1 MTKNELLEIENF
13 IGKVVMYA
21 NSQPDFNAA
30 IDEITNELK
39 TSIITKLKK
48 ELEHKF
54 ELMYEDGMKLSFIES
69 EINDDIC
76 IALDEHKISDDDA
89 FELRKYLIELLYTM

>member
-1 MTKNELLEIENF
+1 MNIE
-13 IGKVVMYA
+13 
-21 NSQPDFNAA
+21 
-30 IDEITNELK
+30 
-39 TSIITKLKK
+39 KLKK

-76 IALDEHKISDDDA
+76 IALYEHKISGDDA
-89 FELRKYLIELLYTM
+89 YELSKYLNYLINQ

>member
-1 MTKNELLEIENF
+1 MTKKELLEVETF

-39 TSIITKLKK
+39 TSIMMKLKK

-54 ELMYEDGMKLSFIES
+54 ELMYEDGMSLSFIET

-76 IALDEHKISDDDA
+76 AALDEHKISDDDA
-89 FELRKYLIELLYTM
+89 YELRKYLTYLINQ